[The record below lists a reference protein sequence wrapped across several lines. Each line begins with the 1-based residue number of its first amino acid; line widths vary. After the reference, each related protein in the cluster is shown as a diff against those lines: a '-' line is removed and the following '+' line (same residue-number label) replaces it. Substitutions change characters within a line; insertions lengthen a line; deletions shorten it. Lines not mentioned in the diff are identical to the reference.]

1 MLYAAVVFIVLF
13 VLLLLPGLV
22 SPGAMVTVQS
32 VPPGASVLVDG
43 QRIGN
48 TPIEAFVPSGA
59 RTVTLQRPSF
69 AAEEVSVR
77 VPNRLI
83 AGRFFPARVAIHRRL
98 VPVDPAAIR
107 DRAAREFSAWA
118 TIGSAS
124 AQYQF
129 PWVLSDAV
137 ADLAAA
143 PDGLRLHAP
152 LLLDSAR
159 ADVRSDA
166 LLRDYLRAS
175 ALATSQGYVASPSH
189 LKQLFSDMVILA
201 DAAPNL
207 PILAAAA
214 TAGAGVDG
222 PRVSLA
228 DEVRTSPWYRLAAEE
243 QTTRVLPFTTEAGP
257 DVSSRG
263 RITVAGASFVHLSGG
278 SFVMGMDGS
287 GSELDRP
294 HVVSVS
300 DLYLQSTPV
309 TRAQFRAFLTDVP
322 AWRESERDTLVNAG
336 LVTADYLRSWG
347 FSSDPGDGRLPATE
361 ISWHAAQAYLEWLT
375 RRLPPAFDGYRA
387 RLPFEEEY
395 EWAVEANGSAG
406 LEAGFRRGGQN
417 GPYPVNSFPGGEFGI
432 TDLMGNVWQWM
443 QNSFR
448 PADYLVRSHPHSPY
462 GRERVPAS
470 ERSVRGGSW
479 ANSAQAV
486 RATTRGSQPPDWA
499 TPFLGFRPVLSRV
512 E

>member
-1 MLYAAVVFIVLF
+1 MLYGAIVFIVLF
-13 VLLLLPGLV
+13 VVLFLPGLR

-32 VPPGASVLVDG
+32 APPGASVLVDG
-43 QRIGN
+43 QRIGH
-48 TPIEAFVPSGA
+48 TPIEVFVPAGA
-59 RTVTLQRPSF
+59 RTIILQRPSF
-69 AAEEVSVR
+69 GVEELAVR

-83 AGRFFPARVAIHRRL
+83 ASRFFPARVSIHQRL

-118 TIGSAS
+118 TIGAAS

-137 ADLAAA
+137 ADLAADPA
-143 PDGLRLHAP
+143 ALAVHAP
-152 LLLDSAR
+152 PLLDSAR

-175 ALATSQGYVASPSH
+175 ALASSQGQASAPSH
-189 LKQLFSDMVILA
+189 ILEMFARMVTLA

-207 PILAAAA
+207 PTLAAAA
-214 TAGAGVDG
+214 TAGAGGDSRRG
-222 PRVSLA
+222 SLA
-228 DEVRTSPWYRLAAEE
+228 DEVRSSPWYRLSTEE
-243 QTTRVLPFTTEAGP
+243 QTTRFLPFTTEAGP

-263 RITVAGASFVHLSGG
+263 RVTVGGASFIHLSGG
-278 SFVMGMDGS
+278 TFVMGLNGS
-287 GSELDRP
+287 AVELDRP

-300 DLYLQSTPV
+300 EFYIQSTPV
-309 TRAQFRAFLTDVP
+309 TRAQFRAFLADVP

-336 LVTADYLRSWG
+336 LATGDYLRSWG
-347 FSSDPGDGRLPATE
+347 FSTDPGDGRLPATE
-361 ISWHAAQAYLEWLT
+361 VSWYAAQAYLEWLNQ
-375 RRLPPAFDGYRA
+375 RLPAALAGYRA

-417 GPYPVNSFPGGEFGI
+417 EAYPINSFPGGQFGI
-432 TDLMGNVWQWM
+432 TDLLGNVWQWM
-443 QNSFR
+443 HGSFR

-462 GRERVPAS
+462 GMERVAAS

-479 ANSAQAV
+479 ANSTQAV
-486 RATTRGSQPPDWA
+486 RATTRGSQPPHWA